1 MAQVVEHLPSK
12 QKAMSSNPS
21 KKERK
26 KENEERK
33 RNPPSM
39 RWWRRNGWKVVMSTW
54 LNKLSGFNCKQ
65 HFTAKAPFGRSGSNT
80 GFKKGFSLTMGLSR
94 AEVNVNG

>member
-1 MAQVVEHLPSK
+1 
-12 QKAMSSNPS
+12 
-21 KKERK
+21 
-26 KENEERK
+26 
-33 RNPPSM
+33 M